1 MPPASPSRQNTTK
14 KWFRITRFA
23 RSDPKSHFCC
33 GGAAWRG
40 CGCGRHG
47 CTTPRVPSLRLLSTS
62 MSKRLRV
69 NTLTQLIFLV
79 DGVAARHKLRATCRI
94 ARRKQM
100 HAAARGQR
108 KRMQRLLVNVRHT
121 RSQQREVN
129 TLKTKYKLKPCT
141 KTQRQNKTERRF
153 INADEASR
161 GLHGQAAATVCNGAG
176 TACAPYDHVQIAG
189 PAGM

>member
-1 MPPASPSRQNTTK
+1 
-14 KWFRITRFA
+14 
-23 RSDPKSHFCC
+23 
-33 GGAAWRG
+33 
-40 CGCGRHG
+40 
-47 CTTPRVPSLRLLSTS
+47 

-121 RSQQREVN
+121 RSQQREVK

-153 INADEASR
+153 TNADEASR
-161 GLHGQAAATVCNGAG
+161 GHHGQAAATTVCSGAG
-176 TACAPYDHVQIAG
+176 TARAPYDRVQIAA
-189 PAGM
+189 PAGMYHVSDKR

>member
-1 MPPASPSRQNTTK
+1 
-14 KWFRITRFA
+14 
-23 RSDPKSHFCC
+23 
-33 GGAAWRG
+33 
-40 CGCGRHG
+40 
-47 CTTPRVPSLRLLSTS
+47 
-62 MSKRLRV
+62 
-69 NTLTQLIFLV
+69 
-79 DGVAARHKLRATCRI
+79 
-94 ARRKQM
+94 M

-121 RSQQREVN
+121 RSQQQGVK

-161 GLHGQAAATVCNGAG
+161 GLHGQAAATVCSGAG

-189 PAGM
+189 PAGMYHVSNKR